1 MTQSESKTK
10 LRSMRALFLRLLPII
25 SVVLIDVFF
34 LALLDNLFYNK
45 KRALILEPS
54 EQLEEMLAAI
64 EPIRTVLNNLPQT
77 DQERRK
83 TNALEQIEKKAP
95 SILEQDNPWFRVR
108 ITDVDNQIVYL
119 CENKEK
125 SKNFNDSTNCLISR
139 SFCAIS
145 TTKMKNPVLNITF
158 FYATPRG
165 WPDIERM
172 VIRYWI
178 YAIMFIVAS
187 WIIYVILLNKV
198 LLPLERVGAA
208 IDQMIQSDGVAMISH
223 PKHAIEKQFNRL
235 AQNQRE
241 TLFGLEIERIV
252 DSLHTFSDD
261 SVVVDKFLLSVSQ
274 AVKKIYPITKVF
286 IYGYLDDE
294 KRFVPLNSE
303 CASGDIQ
310 LWPESDKSIQK
321 AANGFCAISLQVGD
335 TFAGGLQCP
344 VDQMKSDANGFEI
357 MAREIKKQ
365 AENGLA
371 RAFTRSRT
379 LTEERNRFGI
389 NIATNMGHDLTNII
403 ASGKWDLDTIQRS
416 QNLGIVKMDEKK
428 GAFFLEAVE
437 GLKNNL
443 HFLQEMVDIYRSF
456 GYTRKPR
463 YESVNINELVKQ
475 VTRLF
480 NRSTSQKLSIN
491 LLDSEPVTML
501 AEPRLLRMALFNLFA
516 NAAQAIRR
524 HDPHQL
530 GDITI
535 SFKQQSNE
543 TVVFS
548 VCDNGPGIRRPD
560 GELMDDSEIVGV
572 FQSGY
577 STKGDGSGGGLGL
590 AWVKSIVEDFH
601 NGSIKVCNRTE
612 GGAQFTFIMPLNS
625 GQDVED

>member
-1 MTQSESKTK
+1 MTQSEPKTNI
-10 LRSMRALFLRLLPII
+10 RSMRAFCLRLLPII
-25 SVVLIDVFF
+25 AVILIDVFF

-54 EQLEEMLAAI
+54 EQREEMFIAI
-64 EPIRTVLNNLPQT
+64 EPIRTALTNLPQT
-77 DQERRK
+77 DQTKRK
-83 TNALEQIEKKAP
+83 TKALGQIKKMAP

-108 ITDVDNQIVYL
+108 ITDAEKQIVFHL
-119 CENKEK
+119 ENKEK
-125 SKNFNDSTNCLISR
+125 LLSFNDGSNCLITR
-139 SFCAIS
+139 SFSAI
-145 TTKMKNPVLNITF
+145 TTTQMKNPVLNITF
-158 FYATPRG
+158 FYATPQG
-165 WPDIERM
+165 WADIESM
-172 VIRYWI
+172 VIRYWA
-178 YAIMFIVAS
+178 YALMFIAAS
-187 WIIYVILLNKV
+187 WIIYAILLTKV

-208 IDQMIQSDGVAMISH
+208 IEQMIQSDSVAMITN
-223 PKHAIEKQFNRL
+223 PKHAIEKRFNRL

-241 TLFGLEIERIV
+241 ALFGLEIERTV
-252 DSLHTFSDD
+252 DSLHTLSDD
-261 SVVVDKFLLSVSQ
+261 SVVVDKFLHSATL
-274 AVKKIYPITKVF
+274 AVKKVYPINQVF
-286 IYGYLDDE
+286 IYRYLDGE
-294 KRFVPLNSE
+294 KRFVQLNQE
-303 CASGDIQ
+303 CDSGEIQ
-310 LWPESDKSIQK
+310 PWPKSKESIQT
-321 AANGFCAISLQVGD
+321 ASNGFCAITLQAGD

-344 VDQMKSDANGFEI
+344 IDQMKSSTDGFEI
-357 MAREIKKQ
+357 MAHEIKKQ

-379 LTEERNRFGI
+379 LTKERNRFGI

-428 GAFFLEAVE
+428 GSFFLEAVE

-463 YESVNINELVKQ
+463 YEPVEIKELIEQ
-475 VTRLF
+475 VTILF
-480 NRSTSQKLSIN
+480 KRSTSQKLSVN
-491 LLDSEPVTML
+491 LVDSEPITL
-501 AEPRLLRMALFNLFA
+501 FAEPRLLRMALFNLFA

-535 SFKQQSNE
+535 SFNKQSSE
-543 TVVFS
+543 TICFS
-548 VCDNGPGIRRPD
+548 VCDNGPGIRNTN
-560 GELMDDSEIVGV
+560 GELMDDSEINEV

-601 NGSIKVCNRTE
+601 HGSIAVSNRTE
-612 GGAQFTFIMPLNS
+612 GGAQFDFLIPIKTE
-625 GQDVED
+625 QDVAV